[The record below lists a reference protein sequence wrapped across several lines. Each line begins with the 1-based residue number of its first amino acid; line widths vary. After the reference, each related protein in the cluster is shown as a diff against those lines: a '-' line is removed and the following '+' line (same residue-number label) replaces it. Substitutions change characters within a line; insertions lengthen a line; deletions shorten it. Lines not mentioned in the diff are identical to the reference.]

1 MGDDSTRLRISS
13 SRLHFYPRPPYGGR
27 PLRWQATACGWVS
40 IHVPRMGDA
49 KSVFQPSIKER
60 VSIHVPRMGDVGR
73 GVHAAVRVSRF
84 LSTSPVWGTTEIPKI
99 PQVKGEVSIH
109 VPRMGDECVGS
120 ACETIVASFYPRPP
134 YGGRCVGS
142 ACETI
147 VAKFLS
153 TSPVWGTGVLVLPVR
168 QSLQVSIH
176 VPRMGDGSQTQL
188 PPPKK
193 TSFYPRPPYG
203 GRIFVG
209 DSMVQ
214 DVQVSIHVPRM
225 GDAKDNPLSITVIRE
240 VSIHVPR
247 MGDAAQRMA
256 RHAG

>member
-109 VPRMGDECVGS
+109 VPRMGDVAYKFYSYFWKYEVSIHVPRMGDGAVRYLIHADNPVSIHVPRMGDECVGS

-134 YGGRCVGS
+134 YGGRKS
-142 ACETI
+142 
-147 VAKFLS
+147 
-153 TSPVWGTGVLVLPVR
+153 
-168 QSLQVSIH
+168 
-176 VPRMGDGSQTQL
+176 D
-188 PPPKK
+188 
-193 TSFYPRPPYG
+193 
-203 GRIFVG
+203 
-209 DSMVQ
+209 
-214 DVQVSIHVPRM
+214 
-225 GDAKDNPLSITVIRE
+225 TVTT
-240 VSIHVPR
+240 
-247 MGDAAQRMA
+247 A
-256 RHAG
+256 